1 MNASIKL
8 LISAFIFGIATSCG
22 AKEKKSQPI
31 IEVKEQMAIGSRL
44 CYVSSRSRKENC
56 ETIW

>member
-31 IEVKEQMAIGSRL
+31 IEVKENTIIKEIGSWLARYSWSNKGGHA
-44 CYVSSRSRKENC
+44 C
-56 ETIW
+56 